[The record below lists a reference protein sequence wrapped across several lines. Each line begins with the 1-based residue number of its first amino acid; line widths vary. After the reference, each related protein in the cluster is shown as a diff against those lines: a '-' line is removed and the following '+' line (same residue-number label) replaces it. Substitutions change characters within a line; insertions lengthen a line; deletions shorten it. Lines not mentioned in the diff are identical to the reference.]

1 MNSIIKKLSV
11 TVATL
16 AALTSTAFA
25 AEGTVTAEGSL
36 RLREESNTSSAI
48 LATLPGGAVVD
59 VSAVTEGGWFKVSY
73 DGKTGFVS
81 GDYLSVGAAEVANLP
96 VVFDPCY
103 GQVVAGPLN
112 VRSGP
117 STDSAPVNILNK
129 DSVVVITEKLE
140 GWYQVEDGY
149 VSAQYVEVIDDAK
162 AAELRTSVAY
172 SNSSLGQKAVEYAM
186 QFLGY
191 RYVYGGASPS
201 TGFDCSGLTSYVY
214 KNALGVSINRVSSA
228 QFSNGTYV
236 DKGSLQPG
244 DLLFFANN
252 GTTINHVGMYI
263 GNNQF
268 IHASSP
274 TTGIIISNL
283 SESFYLRTYYGARRI
298 V

>member
-1 MNSIIKKLSV
+1 MNSLIKKLSV
-11 TVATL
+11 TVAAL
-16 AALTSTAFA
+16 AALTTTSMA

-48 LATLPGGAVVD
+48 LTTLPGGAVVD

-81 GDYLSVGAAEVANLP
+81 GDYLSVGASEVAQLP
-96 VVFDPCY
+96 VIFDPCY

-149 VSAQYVEVIDDAK
+149 VSAQYVEVIDEAT
-162 AAELRTSVAY
+162 AAELRTSVSY

-214 KNALGVSINRVSSA
+214 KNALGVSINRTSRD

-236 DKGSLQPG
+236 DKANLQAG
-244 DLLFFANN
+244 DLLFFANS

-274 TTGIIISNL
+274 TTGIIISSL
-283 SESFYLRTYYGARRI
+283 SESFYVRTYYGARRI